1 MSQSPDVL
9 VVGGGPAGLA
19 AADAASRAG
28 ADVLLVDEN
37 RELGG
42 NLRYRV
48 QPLAAMETEPLVRPA
63 ELRADLVAAA
73 TDAGAVLRTGTI
85 AGGWYT
91 GGKVMLV
98 EGDAAQVLTPGALVV
113 ATGST
118 DLPFPFTGATL
129 PGVFSNRAVQILL
142 NQWRVLPG
150 QRFAVLGPQ
159 GEAEEIAIDIVLAGG
174 EVVAQGV
181 APAHLLRASGIDG
194 VQELRIGE
202 ARYEVD
208 CVVVAMG
215 RQPDAALATMAGAQ
229 LGFEPQLGGLT
240 PLMSE
245 QLEAAQGVFVAGDAA
260 GVGSVAAA
268 IAEGRL
274 AGLAAAASLGKEDA
288 GASELARSG
297 GGEELRW
304 RTAQRRML
312 RPVHAQPYQ

>member
-98 EGDAAQVLTPGALVV
+98 EGDTAQVVTPGALVV

-129 PGVFSNRAVQILL
+129 P
-142 NQWRVLPG
+142 
-150 QRFAVLGPQ
+150 
-159 GEAEEIAIDIVLAGG
+159 
-174 EVVAQGV
+174 
-181 APAHLLRASGIDG
+181 
-194 VQELRIGE
+194 
-202 ARYEVD
+202 
-208 CVVVAMG
+208 
-215 RQPDAALATMAGAQ
+215 
-229 LGFEPQLGGLT
+229 
-240 PLMSE
+240 
-245 QLEAAQGVFVAGDAA
+245 
-260 GVGSVAAA
+260 
-268 IAEGRL
+268 
-274 AGLAAAASLGKEDA
+274 
-288 GASELARSG
+288 
-297 GGEELRW
+297 
-304 RTAQRRML
+304 
-312 RPVHAQPYQ
+312 